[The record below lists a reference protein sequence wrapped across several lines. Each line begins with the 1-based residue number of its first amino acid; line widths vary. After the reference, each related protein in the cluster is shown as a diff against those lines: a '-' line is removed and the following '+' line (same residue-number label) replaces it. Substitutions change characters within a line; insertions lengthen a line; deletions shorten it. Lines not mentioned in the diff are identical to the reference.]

1 MKNNKIFQIL
11 PLAVAIGAAGMGMS
25 GQANA
30 AITLHESDDTTFS
43 VDGLFNTFYVN
54 SDTSA
59 DGAEDVS
66 QSRIKMGFLPNY
78 IGFNFSKQQGDLTV
92 GGRSSLW
99 ISINDTDVNRGAEDA
114 GTETLIDARQVYAT
128 VDGSFG
134 QVLVGKDFGLFGRS
148 NILGDEILLGF
159 GQTMTVTDDGG
170 NVSFGNIGTGYLYP
184 FATAQITYR
193 TPDMSGFNLAVGLLD
208 PSKSSA
214 ASEESS
220 PRVEAEA
227 TYSTEISGTAIKAW
241 AGYMK
246 QKSEDNTADTSVDS
260 KGLSYG
266 LNLKV
271 AGLAL
276 TASGFKAE
284 GVGAAGLGHLVTA
297 TDAEVDG
304 KLLQASYTMGATR
317 LVVSKGENEGGS
329 SDGASDLD
337 LKNQTFAVFH
347 SVNSNL
353 ILVGEMNKAESET
366 SEVKTIALGAVVTF

>member
-304 KLLQASYTMGATR
+304 TRQHNFAILSMKKKMIIIGGTGYTGEIK
-317 LVVSKGENEGGS
+317 KG
-329 SDGASDLD
+329 
-337 LKNQTFAVFH
+337 
-347 SVNSNL
+347 
-353 ILVGEMNKAESET
+353 I
-366 SEVKTIALGAVVTF
+366 